1 MNKPMRLIRNLAVS
15 IVVLTIIAYVI
26 FYFTGFS
33 FTPKYF
39 LGIPVFFLLL
49 TLVLMLFVRKYQK
62 ENKELSVG
70 SILAI
75 RTILIA
81 VIVVVLVIN
90 MLIDKEHILPL
101 TIAFVVYDII
111 FSVFETKIL
120 LTLNKKN

>member
-1 MNKPMRLIRNLAVS
+1 MRLIRNLAVS

-39 LGIPVFFLLL
+39 IGIPVFFLLL
-49 TLVLMLFVRKYQK
+49 TLVLVLFVRKYQK
-62 ENKELSVG
+62 ENKELSIG

-81 VIVVVLVIN
+81 AIVVVLVIN

-101 TIAFVVYDII
+101 TIAFVVDDIV